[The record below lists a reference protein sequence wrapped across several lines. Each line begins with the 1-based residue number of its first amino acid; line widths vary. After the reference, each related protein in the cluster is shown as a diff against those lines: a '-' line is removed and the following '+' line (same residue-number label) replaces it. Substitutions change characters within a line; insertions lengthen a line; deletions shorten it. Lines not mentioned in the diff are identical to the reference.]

1 MSLQFIY
8 QFQARV
14 YELFCASRDIRSLVT
29 GIYLLVQ
36 HDAKH
41 PFILISILKVNDISK
56 YEMAIYEI
64 DFEISIFARDKS
76 LESLLKIVS
85 NIASV
90 LKPGVFDGQGYKVA
104 SIKHLGLEFVRGHDL
119 LTTKIV
125 MNYKAL
131 IQGALEE

>member
-1 MSLQFIY
+1 VSLQFIY
-8 QFQARV
+8 QFQARI
-14 YELFCASRDIRSLVT
+14 YEIFSRSEQIRALVT

-41 PFILISILKVNDISK
+41 PFILISLLKVNDISK

-76 LESLLKIVS
+76 LESLLKIVG
-85 NIASV
+85 NIARL
-90 LKPGVFDGQGYKVA
+90 LKPEAFDGQGYKA
-104 SIKHLGLEFVRGHDL
+104 LSLKHLGLEFVRGHDL

-125 MNYKAL
+125 MNYKTL